1 MDKQEMI
8 KKYETMAKTLLD
20 VINHKDINHIELE
33 KSLACRRFV
42 VGFLYDLKQ

>member
-1 MDKQEMI
+1 MNNQEMI

-20 VINHKDINHIELE
+20 VINHKEVDEIELE
-33 KSLACRRFV
+33 KALACRRFV